1 MAVSLPKNNDVYMG
15 LTILAIEKTLLDIGK
30 PIYDKVI
37 SMLNKNYHCYL
48 TDCYEHPEYLSET
61 LKKLYGN
68 SHNEIIESINKK
80 LEEFSNKE
88 PIERFLQVIHR

>member
-1 MAVSLPKNNDVYMG
+1 MNLDKEQLRKALVCLSV
-15 LTILAIEKTLLDIGK
+15 ERTLLKIGK
-30 PIYDKVI
+30 PVYDKVVKQL
-37 SMLNKNYHCYL
+37 SREYNCYL
-48 TDCYEHPEYLSET
+48 PDCYEHPEYLSET